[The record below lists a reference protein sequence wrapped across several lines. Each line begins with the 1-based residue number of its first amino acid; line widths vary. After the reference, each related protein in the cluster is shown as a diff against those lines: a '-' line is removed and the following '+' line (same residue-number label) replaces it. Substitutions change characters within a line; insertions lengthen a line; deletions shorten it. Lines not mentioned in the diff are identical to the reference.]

1 MSRRAPADPPRPARH
16 GYPMI
21 ALAGWLFAD
30 LMLVIM
36 VVAMASDAD
45 PLADQAPRKP
55 VAHSASPKPSASPSP
70 SPTGLR
76 TLDLHPVIIH
86 IDGPGDSDQKLIDQI
101 QAELRQQLGR
111 QAGMVLTFGD
121 GPCLGPDTDYA
132 TRINGLIDRVD
143 ALAHP
148 AMFPPST
155 VMRPFISGGG
165 GGNCYDQVATGA
177 DLNIYY
183 YTSAS

>member
-1 MSRRAPADPPRPARH
+1 
-16 GYPMI
+16 MI

-45 PLADQAPRKP
+45 PLADQAPSRP
-55 VAHSASPKPSASPSP
+55 IAHSASPKPSPSPSP

-76 TLDLHPVIIH
+76 TLDLRPVIIH
-86 IDGPGDSDQKLIDQI
+86 IDGPGDSDQSLIDQI
-101 QAELRQQLGR
+101 QAKLAQQAGR

-121 GPCLGPDTDYA
+121 GPCLSPDTDYA
-132 TRINGLIDRVD
+132 TRVNGLLGRVD
-143 ALAHP
+143 AQLLP
-148 AMFPPST
+148 TMFPPST

-165 GGNCYDQVATGA
+165 GGSCYDQAATGA